1 MHLFKIKAVM
11 MTKKIHRFSVLLGLV
26 AVLFGCGQP
35 STDTKSAPATASTGA
50 DTKTAVS
57 DFSGCYSVD
66 KSLPAQIFINQ
77 SQSGYTMQMKEPD
90 GTWDKAEPLLKKT
103 ADEAWQFFSTN
114 AISLDKKDV
123 KAVLL
128 RADEVMALAAVDKAV
143 TAVNPHMDSP
153 YVVSLFGAVNTIYQ
167 VACDDTPL
175 VLASPHDTIH
185 GMPSG
190 STHGGQ

>member
-1 MHLFKIKAVM
+1 M
-11 MTKKIHRFSVLLGLV
+11 MKKSSYRFFMLLGVTTLLL
-26 AVLFGCGQP
+26 ACGQP
-35 STDTKSAPATASTGA
+35 PSGDPNTASLDKKDAQTDKA
-50 DTKTAVS
+50 ETL

-66 KSLPAQIFINQ
+66 KSLPVQIFITQ
-77 SQSGYTMQMKEPD
+77 SEAKGQYTMQMKEPD
-90 GTWDKAEPLLKKT
+90 GTWDKAEPLLNQT

-123 KAVLL
+123 KAVLV
-128 RADEVMALAAVDKAV
+128 RADEVMALAGVDKAV

-175 VLASPHDTIH
+175 VLVSPHDAVH
-185 GMPSG
+185 GKPSD
-190 STHGGQ
+190 TVQGGQ